1 MGNTAS
7 VSDRVIEFLGE
18 LYVHEPYELR
28 MRVQFRD
35 YLELLLR
42 NEPRIMTYNSFH
54 AHRCACGTFL
64 TCEAPSTEECE
75 QKPTCSDCKA
85 TSFDQ
90 PQESRKPKIESGSD
104 SRPPH
109 SSRNS
114 EVALGGDF
122 TLPGPMQTVAASQM
136 SFSVRRAPL
145 HDQITSEHQ
154 QES

>member
-1 MGNTAS
+1 MSNTAS

-42 NEPRIMTYNSFH
+42 NEPRIMTYSPFH

-64 TCEAPSTEECE
+64 TCEAPSSEECD
-75 QKPTCSDCKA
+75 QKPNCSDCKV

-90 PQESRKPKIESGSD
+90 PQESRNPKIESGGD
-104 SRPPH
+104 SRSAQ

-114 EVALGGDF
+114 EVAFGGDF
-122 TLPGPMQTVAASQM
+122 TLPGAMRRVAASQV
-136 SFSVRRAPL
+136 SFSLARAPL
-145 HDQITSEHQ
+145 QDQITSEHQ